1 MSLPSFSLVT
11 RTQVANAALK
21 DWRVVPKTFI
31 PEFIEVDPLIA
42 AFRRMVRE
50 HEFDITEMAITTYM
64 AAKAHSK
71 NFTAIPVFIV
81 RAFHHGAILV
91 NKNSGVKKPADLA
104 GKKVGVNRGYTV
116 TTGVWARGIM
126 QDEYGLDLSRVT
138 WVLSG
143 DEHVEEYQ
151 APANVVPIETGKKME
166 DMLVSGEL
174 AAAIGVSVDHPD
186 VEVLIPDA
194 VEAGFAA
201 LKRTGHY
208 PINHL
213 IVIKD
218 ELIGAYPGLATD
230 VFNTFAEAK
239 RLYVNDLKAGKVELK
254 GDAKMHQRVMEIT
267 GADPMPYGLAANR
280 MNVENLIEHAKR
292 QKILSGYEKI
302 EDLFAGETLNLEG

>member
-1 MSLPSFSLVT
+1 MSLPSYTLVT

-21 DWRVVPKTFI
+21 DGRVTPKTFT
-31 PEFIEVDPLIA
+31 PNFVEVDPLIA
-42 AFRRMVRE
+42 AFRRMVRG

-64 AAKAHSK
+64 AAKAYGK
-71 NFTAIPVFIV
+71 KFTAIPVFIV

-91 NKNSGVKKPADLA
+91 NKNAGVTKPSDLA

-126 QDEYGLDLSRVT
+126 QDEYGLDLEKVT

-151 APANVVPIETGKKME
+151 APPNVVPIETGKKME

-186 VEVLIPDA
+186 VGRLIPDA
-194 VEAGFAA
+194 AEAGFTA
-201 LKRTGHY
+201 LQRTGHY

-218 ELIGAYPGLATD
+218 ELIAAQPGLAAD
-230 VFNTFAEAK
+230 LFNAFAESK
-239 RLYVNDLKAGKVELK
+239 QLYVDDLRAGKVELK
-254 GDAKMHQRVMEIT
+254 GDAAMHKRVMDIA
-267 GADPMPYGLAANR
+267 GADPMPYGIAPNR
-280 MNVENLIEHAKR
+280 MNIENLIEHAKR
-292 QKILSGYEKI
+292 QKILSGNERI
-302 EDLFAGETLNLEG
+302 EDLFVPETLDLTG

>member
-21 DWRVVPKTFI
+21 DGRVVPKTFI

>member
-21 DWRVVPKTFI
+21 DGRVVPKTFI

-42 AFRRMVRE
+42 AFRRMVRG

-64 AAKAHSK
+64 AAKAHGK

-143 DEHVEEYQ
+143 DEHVEEYK
-151 APANVVPIETGKKME
+151 APANVVPIEADKKME